1 LIVTKHAPL
10 KTLLSFCLISLIINS
25 VLFYGPIKESAFL
38 NKLQIQFVRDA
49 ENDELVFTF
58 LSDSM
63 LFYENKIE
71 PSSIVIEFK
80 NICIHEN
87 KEFLPEAFIESVFY
101 HYYDPTVNSLFCAF
115 ALEEYP
121 YPYFESSTDYRSH
134 RLALSKIPQRVLFN
148 QTIIIDP
155 GHGAFDEETM
165 SIYDPGVM
173 RGDLIE
179 SKINL
184 ELSFLLKKRLEKRGA
199 KVILTREE
207 EFSKENLRLQQRF
220 DFVNSFNPTL
230 FLSLHQNDSDYT
242 YPNGVFLYYEHASSL
257 PLAKMIFL
265 SLGKGTGLKLNHILN
280 DPLLTLK
287 SVQAKYGLLIECAFF
302 SNEIDRNRFKKPTF
316 LDDLAKSI
324 EAGIIRYFAK
334 L

>member
-1 LIVTKHAPL
+1 MIANKHVTL
-10 KTLLSFCLISLIINS
+10 KTLLFFCLISLIIVS
-25 VLFYGPIKESAFL
+25 VLIYSPIQESACL
-38 NKLQIQFVRDA
+38 NKLQIEFTRDT
-49 ENDELVFTF
+49 ENDELVFIF

-63 LFYENKIE
+63 LFCENKIE
-71 PSSIVIEFK
+71 TSSIVIEFK
-80 NICIHEN
+80 NICILEN
-87 KEFLPEAFIESVFY
+87 QKFLAESFLESVFC

-115 ALEEYP
+115 ALEDYP
-121 YPYFESSTDYRSH
+121 YPCFESSTDYRSH
-134 RLALSKIPQRVLFN
+134 RLVLSKIPQRVLFN

-165 SIYDPGVM
+165 TIYDPGVI
-173 RGDLIE
+173 RSDLIE

-184 ELSFLLKKRLEKRGA
+184 ELSIILKKRLEKRGA
-199 KVILTREE
+199 KVILTRED

-230 FLSLHQNDSDYT
+230 FLSIHQNDSDYA
-242 YPNGVFLYYEHASSL
+242 YSNGVFMYYEHVSSL

-265 SLGKGTGLKLNHILN
+265 SLEKGTGLKLNHILN

-302 SNEIDRNRFKKPTF
+302 SSEIDRNRFKNHKF
-316 LDDLAKSI
+316 LDDLAESI